1 MITLIHGDNTV
12 LSRAQLQKEIA
23 SRSTAGKRVTGVTA
37 AEVSIASLTNLLQP
51 TSLFGDPSVLVI
63 ERLFKMRSKNTLA
76 AVLTVL
82 TTQPEADI
90 LLWEDGN
97 VSATNLKLLK
107 DANPVVQA
115 FKTSP
120 IVFQLLDLFGSPTRR
135 AELLKLLD
143 AACKQDTPEFVFAM
157 LASRVR
163 QLIKVAEGETADI
176 KPYSLT
182 KLRAQMRFFTLESLL
197 KLHAKLLEID
207 LSQKQS
213 TSVLSLKQQ
222 LELLAMQPGS

>member
-12 LSRAQLQKEIA
+12 VSRTHFHEEVEK
-23 SRSTAGKRVTGVTA
+23 RTRAGKSVKTVTA
-37 AEVSIASLTNLLQP
+37 ADLTIAGLTQLLQP
-51 TSLFGDPSVLVI
+51 TSLFGDESSVVI
-63 ERLFKMRSKNTLA
+63 ERLFKMRSKNTLSA
-76 AVLTVL
+76 IVGILIS
-82 TTQPEADI
+82 QPEADI

-120 IVFQLLDLFGSPTRR
+120 IVFQLLDLFGVPTRR

-197 KLHAKLLEID
+197 KLHERLLEID
-207 LSQKQS
+207 LSQKQG
-213 TSVLSLKQQ
+213 TSMLSLKQQ
-222 LELLAMQPGS
+222 LELLATQTEF